1 MSSNSKSK
9 NFIEKVQVHF
19 NYLIT
24 DYGYKMIEIQENDI
38 DDKITYLN
46 KDLDRQLTLY
56 NSYHPADYG
65 FEAQWFRPSIST
77 NHSDREFQLY
87 VLQENQDIEQEY
99 LAKIAERLR
108 SQFEGIIKGTNWIS
122 TKL

>member
-1 MSSNSKSK
+1 MLSNSKSK

-24 DYGYKMIEIQENDI
+24 DFGYKLIEIQENDL

-46 KDLDRQLTLY
+46 TDLDRQLTLY

-65 FEAQWFRPSIST
+65 FEAQWYRPSIST
-77 NHSDREFQLY
+77 EHSDREFQLF
-87 VLQENQDIEQEY
+87 VLQENQDIKQEY
-99 LAKIAERLR
+99 LAKIADRLR
-108 SQFEGIIKGTNWIS
+108 TQFEGIIKGTNWIS
-122 TKL
+122 TKF